1 VGGAAGHL
9 SHLYDNLGLTFG
21 EIKEV
26 LATAAEG
33 KLERVSEKLDGA
45 NLVFTWDVRAGQLR
59 VARTGGDI
67 KGGGMDAA
75 GLAKKFSGRGN
86 VEEAFNSAFK
96 VLHQALGSLG
106 PDEQARVFGP
116 AGNTWYSME
125 IIYAKDPNTINYD
138 SNNIVFHGWPIFEV
152 KPDGTVS
159 EAGDDSGV
167 KLLTQ
172 RIDQMQK
179 AVTAKDWQVRGPS
192 LLRLKKLGDGS
203 ILQKAVSQ
211 IDGAMAAG
219 GVSEGDTVYDYLRN
233 LFTDDVRALG
243 LPAKAYKMTVER
255 CATGAPSVNDIK
267 KETPKE
273 LQATV
278 QAYVKAS
285 DGLKAKWMA
294 PIESAIHFFAI
305 EVLRGLHSTL
315 IAKSDDEVAR
325 LRSQLARAIRTIQA
339 SGHERAMDVLQ
350 KEMSRLGNVENMAAA
365 MEGIVFFFKGQA
377 YKFTGA
383 FAPVHQIMALFKYGR
398 KDIPKMDLGERALR
412 DALRSILSEGAGS
425 FDDINPIS
433 MADFKH
439 VWPALEA
446 DLEMLGLTDIEPIG
460 TTGKKQLMGD
470 VDVAGRFE
478 GGAPALFGAAEQ
490 VFGKGNVRKGGGS
503 VVSIRYEMDVPAFQ
517 VDVMVGDPKYL
528 RWSRYGP
535 STTQGHPEFSPVK
548 GLARN
553 LLFNII
559 TRFTAGRDFPGA
571 QQSDTERTRYTV
583 DWDRGLWKVVQTKRP
598 ARAGGKPNK
607 GWRDVDRKLVTDDPD
622 KLVQHLFGKG
632 FRAEGL
638 RKLEDV
644 VAAIKESPAL
654 RGVRDDILG
663 TFVKELPNYGEKLGG
678 DAEGVIDY
686 VTRLVQGR

>member
-1 VGGAAGHL
+1 MGGAAGHL
-9 SHLYDNLGLTFG
+9 QHLYDNLGLTFG

-26 LATAAEG
+26 LASAAEG
-33 KLERVSEKLDGA
+33 KLEKVSEKLDGM
-45 NLVFTWDVRAGQLR
+45 NLVFTWDVQSGQLK

-75 GLAKKFSGRGN
+75 GLAKKFFGRGN
-86 VEEAFNSAFK
+86 VEEAFNSAFR
-96 VLHQALGSLG
+96 VLDQALGSLG
-106 PDEQARVFGP
+106 PKEQARVFGP
-116 AGNTWYSME
+116 AGSRWYSME

-152 KPDGTVS
+152 QRDGTVG
-159 EAGDDSGV
+159 EADDDSGV
-167 KLLTQ
+167 GLLTK
-172 RIDQMQK
+172 RIEQMQK

-203 ILQKAVSQ
+203 ILQKASAQ
-211 IDGAMAAG
+211 IDGAMASG
-219 GVSEGDTVYDYLRN
+219 GVNDSDTVYDYLRN
-233 LFTDDVRALG
+233 LFADDVKSLG
-243 LPAKAYKMTVER
+243 LPTKAYKMTVER
-255 CATGAPSVNDIK
+255 CATGQPSVNEIK

-273 LQATV
+273 LQATM

-285 DGLKAKWMA
+285 DALKDKWMA
-294 PIESAIHFFAI
+294 PIEGAIHFFAI

-325 LRSQLARAIRTIQA
+325 LRAQLGRAIRTIQA
-339 SGHERAMDVLQ
+339 SGHDKAMDVLS
-350 KEMSRLGNVENMAAA
+350 KEMSRLGNVENLAAA

-383 FAPVHQIMALFKYGR
+383 FAPAHQIMALFKYGR

-412 DALRSILSEGAGS
+412 NALRSLLREGGGS
-425 FDDINPIS
+425 FDDIQPIS
-433 MADFKH
+433 LEDFKH
-439 VWPALEA
+439 VWPVLEA
-446 DLEMLGLTDIEPIG
+446 DLEMLGLTDIEPVG

-478 GGAPALFGAAEQ
+478 GGAPALFDAAER
-490 VFGKGNVRKGGGS
+490 VFGKGNVKKGGGS

-535 STTQGHPEFSPVK
+535 SPTQGHPEFSPAK
-548 GLARN
+548 GMFRN

-559 TRFTAGRDFPGA
+559 TRFAAGKNFPGA
-571 QQSDTERTRYTV
+571 QQSETERTRYTV
-583 DWDRGLWKVVQTKRP
+583 DWDRGLWKVVQSKHNVRDPSTP
-598 ARAGGKPNK
+598 LK
-607 GWRDVDRKLVTDDPD
+607 GWKDVKRDLVTDDPD
-622 KLVQHLFGKG
+622 KLVQYIFGKG
-632 FRAEGL
+632 HKAEGL

-644 VAAIKESPAL
+644 VAAIKKSPEL
-654 RGVRDDILG
+654 RDVKADIFG
-663 TFVKELPNYGEKLGG
+663 AFIEELPKYAEKLGG
-678 DAEGVIDY
+678 NSEGIIDY
-686 VTRLVQGR
+686 ITRLVQGR